1 MRAPVLDLSTY
12 AGGLKVNKRGGGMQT
27 ITLHL
32 TEDEGW
38 REYRFRSVDKFIS
51 QGMPPVLQGTAV
63 GRLLAD
69 EVSALLP
76 AAPLLVPPLLEAIG
90 ALHVNPKLYVMG
102 DSPRLGA
109 NRRTFVGMLGT
120 MELKANE
127 APDDKPGFAG
137 SRAIKDTKDFFE
149 EIASSR
155 ANRLDERDFLAVR
168 LIDFLINDSDR
179 TTDNFDWAR
188 FGSEGSYTWRA
199 VPIDRDWAFMDS
211 RGLWNK
217 LVVRPIYPK
226 LVPFSEKTPLKG
238 LTHKTF
244 VLDRRLL
251 QRLSA
256 EDFREVSL
264 RVQRAITDP
273 VIARV
278 VAQLPAEFRKTS
290 ADERITR
297 VLRARRDALPDV
309 AMAFYRDLAS
319 DVDVFGTD
327 EADRIIVDR
336 HADGGV
342 TVTVT
347 DPEPRS
353 ATVTERRSEGQVVMS
368 FDGSLERPPF
378 FQRTFHPGET
388 EEIRIYAG
396 GGDDAAVVRGT
407 ASNEIVVRI
416 IGEKG
421 NDVLADSAGGGETFL
436 YDAEGTNR
444 LVVARGTHVDG
455 RAWKA
460 ITPVLGFK
468 LDDPWK
474 PDWGGK
480 FGWNAL
486 ADYDDA
492 AGVILGV
499 GPQYQEYGFRR
510 LPYHWKVKGNFL
522 VGTGNGRLGM
532 TADFDHRAEN
542 SPRAFRVTTLASQ
555 LQSVRFFGYG
565 NDSPAAGSAE
575 SLVDQTI
582 VRIEPAFVWNI
593 GWRKHEGADPLHSDT
608 AIARL
613 RPLVGE
619 FLVGSVAGW
628 YHPEAGDSSRLITT
642 GVRGGNDFAL
652 AGAKLAFA
660 LDKTDDD
667 AVPTLGWKLNANVA
681 GYPALFGSGGAFG
694 TAAALGSFYVPLG
707 RAGGP
712 HVAFRA
718 GGDFATGDYP
728 VQFAA
733 ALGGR
738 RSLRGY
744 EFGRFAGD
752 AAAYGGTELRVPVGT
767 INFIVRSQLGVFG
780 LVDAGRVWFDGQS
793 DGGWHSGVGGGF
805 WLAAFGR
812 SVSVAYARGDAS
824 RIYIRSGVSY

>member
-1 MRAPVLDLSTY
+1 
-12 AGGLKVNKRGGGMQT
+12 MQT
-27 ITLHL
+27 ATLHL
-32 TEDEGW
+32 SEDEGW

-51 QGMPPVLQGTAV
+51 QGMPPVLNGTAL
-63 GRLLAD
+63 GNFLGD

-102 DSPRLGA
+102 DSPRLGSL
-109 NRRTFVGMLGT
+109 RGTFVGMLGT
-120 MELKANE
+120 MEVKGNE

-137 SRAIKDTKDFFE
+137 SRAIKDTKGFFE
-149 EIASSR
+149 EIASNR

-168 LIDFLINDSDR
+168 LIDFLVNDSDR

-188 FGSEGSYTWRA
+188 FGSEGAYTWRA
-199 VPIDRDWAFMDS
+199 LPLDRDWAFMDA

-217 LVVRPIYPK
+217 LVVRPVYPK
-226 LVPFSEKTPLKG
+226 LVPFSEDIPLKG

-256 EDFREVSL
+256 NDFREVSL
-264 RVQRAITDP
+264 RLQRAITDP

-278 VAQLPAEFRKTS
+278 VAQLPAEFRARTS
-290 ADERITR
+290 ADERIAR

-319 DVDVFGTD
+319 DVDVHGTD

-336 HADGGV
+336 HRDGRV

-347 DPEPRS
+347 DPEPGS
-353 ATVTERRSEGQVVMS
+353 VAIASERRADGQVVMTS
-368 FDGSLERPPF
+368 AGPIDKPPF
-378 FQRTFHPGET
+378 FQRTFQPGET
-388 EEIRIYAG
+388 EEVRIYAG
-396 GGDDAAVVRGT
+396 GGDDAAVVRGS
-407 ASNEIVVRI
+407 ASSAIVVRI

-421 NDVLADSAGGGETFL
+421 DDVLADSAGGGETFL
-436 YDAEGTNR
+436 YDAEGNNR
-444 LVVARGTHVDG
+444 FVTTRGTHIDG

-480 FGWNAL
+480 FGWHPVF
-486 ADYDDA
+486 DYNTG

-499 GPQYQEYGFRR
+499 GPQYQEYDFRR
-510 LPYHWKVKGNFL
+510 LPYHWKANASFL

-542 SPRAFRVTTLASQ
+542 SPRAFRVTALASQ
-555 LQSVRFFGYG
+555 LEAVRFFGYG
-565 NDSPAAGSAE
+565 NNTADAERAE

-582 VRIEPAFVWNI
+582 VAIEPALVWNI
-593 GWRKHEGADPLHSDT
+593 GWRKREGEDPLHSDT
-608 AIARL
+608 VVARL
-613 RPLVGE
+613 RPVVGE
-619 FLVGSVAGW
+619 FRVGSVVSW
-628 YHPEAGDSSRLITT
+628 YHTEAGDSSRLVIS
-642 GVRGGNDFAL
+642 GVRGGSDFAL
-652 AGAKLAFA
+652 AGAKLAFE

-681 GYPALFGSGGAFG
+681 GYPALFGSGDVFG
-694 TAAALGSFYVPLG
+694 TAAARGSFYVPLG
-707 RAGGP
+707 HVGGP

-728 VQFAA
+728 VQLAA
-733 ALGGR
+733 ALGGK

-744 EFGRFAGD
+744 EFRRFAGD

-812 SVSVAYARGDAS
+812 SVSVAYARGNAN
-824 RIYIRSGVSY
+824 RLYIRSGVSY